1 MGGNASS
8 AAVGGNG
15 TRAAGAGAV
24 WVWDTDSPVGRL
36 GLALTE
42 VGLRRLCFLPPGVA
56 GSADSCV
63 EELAA
68 TMAATV
74 APTVAVA
81 AAPLDG
87 VRRRLDDYFS
97 GGVRDFGISVDWR
110 GSTGF
115 YRRALEVT
123 AAIPYGRTRSYAGV
137 AAIAGSPRAARAV
150 GTAMATNPVALVVPC
165 HRVVR
170 ADGSRGPYGGGTAA
184 KDLLL
189 DLEASVSVS

>member
-1 MGGNASS
+1 
-8 AAVGGNG
+8 
-15 TRAAGAGAV
+15 
-24 WVWDTDSPVGRL
+24 VWDTDSPVGRL

-42 VGLRRLCFLPPGVA
+42 AGLRRLTFLPPGVA
-56 GSADSCV
+56 GRADGDV

-68 TMAATV
+68 TMAGTV
-74 APTVAVA
+74 SPRVTVA

-87 VRRRLDDYFS
+87 VCRQIDDYFA
-97 GGVRDFGISVDWR
+97 GRLRDFNVEVDWR

-115 YRRALEVT
+115 YRRVLEVT

-137 AAIAGSPRAARAV
+137 AASAGSPRAARAV

-170 ADGSRGPYGGGTAA
+170 ADGRRGPYGGGTAA

-189 DLEASVSVS
+189 DLEASVSGN

>member
-1 MGGNASS
+1 MGRGA
-8 AAVGGNG
+8 
-15 TRAAGAGAV
+15 RAAGAETV

-42 VGLRRLCFLPPGVA
+42 AGLRRLTFLPPAIA
-56 GSADSCV
+56 GSGEV

-68 TMAATV
+68 DLAATISPEV
-74 APTVAVA
+74 VVA

-87 VRRRLDDYFS
+87 VRRQLDDYFA
-97 GGVRDFGISVDWR
+97 GRLQDFSVCVDWR

-123 AAIPYGRTRSYAGV
+123 AAIPYGRTRSYTGV
-137 AAIAGSPRAARAV
+137 ATAAGSPRAARAV
-150 GTAMATNPVALVVPC
+150 GTAMATNPVALIVPC

-189 DLEASVSVS
+189 DLEASVSGN

>member
-1 MGGNASS
+1 MAEDLNGRTAGGDGAP
-8 AAVGGNG
+8 
-15 TRAAGAGAV
+15 AAGAEAV

-42 VGLRRLCFLPPGVA
+42 AGLRRLCFLPPGVA
-56 GSADSCV
+56 GRADADV
-63 EELAA
+63 EALAA
-68 TMAATV
+68 TMAGAV
-74 APTVAVA
+74 SSQVAVT

-87 VRRRLDDYFS
+87 VRRQLDDYFA
-97 GGVRDFGISVDWR
+97 GRLRDFTVEVDLR
-110 GSTGF
+110 GSAGF

-189 DLEASVSVS
+189 DLEASVSGD

>member
-1 MGGNASS
+1 MTNSANGGTAE
-8 AAVGGNG
+8 GNG
-15 TRAAGAGAV
+15 ARAAGAETV

-42 VGLRRLCFLPPGVA
+42 AGLRRLTFLPPGIA
-56 GSADSCV
+56 GSGQV

-68 TMAATV
+68 AMAATV
-74 APTVAVA
+74 SPAVVVA

-87 VRRRLDDYFS
+87 VRRQLDDYFA
-97 GGVRDFGISVDWR
+97 GRLRDFDIVVDWR
-110 GSTGF
+110 GSSGF
-115 YRRALEVT
+115 YRRALEMT
-123 AAIPYGRTRSYAGV
+123 AAIPYGRTSSYAGI
-137 AAIAGSPRAARAV
+137 AAAAGSPGAARAV

-170 ADGSRGPYGGGTAA
+170 ADGSRGPYGGGTEA

-189 DLEASVSVS
+189 DLEASVSGN

>member
-1 MGGNASS
+1 MTDSGNVEANGGRPS
-8 AAVGGNG
+8 
-15 TRAAGAGAV
+15 AAGAEQV

-42 VGLRRLCFLPPGVA
+42 AGLRRLTFLPPGVA
-56 GSADSCV
+56 GTGDV
-63 EELAA
+63 DELAA
-68 TMAATV
+68 DMAAAV
-74 APTVAVA
+74 SASVVVA

-87 VRRRLDDYFS
+87 VRRQLEEYFAGRLRGFS
-97 GGVRDFGISVDWR
+97 VAVDWR
-110 GSTGF
+110 ASSGF
-115 YRRALEVT
+115 YRRALEVA

-137 AAIAGSPRAARAV
+137 AYAAGSPKAARAV

-170 ADGSRGPYGGGTAA
+170 ADGGRGPYGGGTAA

-189 DLEASVSVS
+189 DLEASVSGN

>member
-1 MGGNASS
+1 MAEDLNGRT
-8 AAVGGNG
+8 VGGDG
-15 TRAAGAGAV
+15 VPAAGAEAV

-42 VGLRRLCFLPPGVA
+42 AGLRRLCFLPPGVA
-56 GSADSCV
+56 GRADAEV
-63 EELAA
+63 EALAA
-68 TMAATV
+68 TMAETV
-74 APTVAVA
+74 SSQVTVA

-87 VRRRLDDYFS
+87 VRRQLDDYFA
-97 GGVRDFGISVDWR
+97 GRLRDFTVGVDWR
-110 GSTGF
+110 GSAGF

-150 GTAMATNPVALVVPC
+150 GTAMATNPVALLVPC

-170 ADGSRGPYGGGTAA
+170 TGGSRGPYGGGTAA

-189 DLEASVSVS
+189 DLEASVSGD